1 MGNILQESAE
11 YNSTGTQWLPI
22 TARKAEKLFIFERT
36 VPFKSV
42 IFRCQNCK
50 QYLTFCISEKGLKIP
65 YFRHRPG
72 GPDCSLKLTMES
84 EVDPEHETYSYK
96 RKERS
101 FEFPVFLVFRSPE
114 KLRIII
120 ETHLD
125 HLEAREPCPN
135 GIYLEKSLGLP
146 HYRYILQY
154 DRRSLSDNSSVSDGG
169 LSEGHEPKFIDVIRS
184 RGALFT
190 TCTGQKIKYGRSPLI
205 GEVYLFLVPSSCAD
219 RTFYENFS
227 FKKEDLVEKWQD
239 WSLYKIRLV
248 GSAAQAKFIIDM
260 GYDFPSAFRE
270 LEPIWPPAVSDSSDD
285 SIDYIYLQKRPSYL
299 AELNEE
305 NNQFLRIDS
314 NTNYEPPEGFSIRTN
329 PQLFQKGEKRYISD
343 RDVLLQKDHST
354 SNGIEVVFTP
364 HFDGFLR
371 AYDLKNDCT
380 LIPAFERKFCG
391 NDKKQKFVLVN
402 IPSTFLLKI
411 FYSLDCV
418 YCQAFL
424 VSGDELKKFYVPKH
438 ISFPGKS
445 EIKISSVS
453 LKADKKRED
462 KVSDQNEKKK
472 EDKVK
477 IKNGSTN
484 VVLSAGHINSSDL
497 LQSSGRLTF
506 NSGTVFLNYIVN
518 CNGKSFMLPI
528 AFMKDAQLEPI
539 YKDIRATKF
548 NEIYPYMLELNAV
561 EHSKKFEMCIVECDS
576 NSTFLY
582 PFDETTRTHIKIERR
597 PHLLTGF
604 LKKQPYA
611 NIKEYEKRF
620 KKLNR
625 EEQKK
630 IFDEGAIFYAY
641 FCNETEPNALFYKQN
656 KSGLYYTQRFILH
669 SKNIVEIIINGMP
682 HLFYSPE
689 KIFSGIKSRSKNYRF
704 TNSKKS
710 SPKRVKQ

>member
-1 MGNILQESAE
+1 MVNELQESAE
-11 YNSTGTQWLPI
+11 FHIDDNKWVRVSSSEAAARYKSTVSYFMQL
-22 TARKAEKLFIFERT
+22 
-36 VPFKSV
+36 
-42 IFRCQNCK
+42 FRCHKCK
-50 QYLTFCISEKGLKIP
+50 QYLSFVNSENNLTMP
-65 YFRHRPG
+65 YFRHPPG
-72 GPDCSLKLTMES
+72 SAECPLKLDNENTGQ
-84 EVDPEHETYSYK
+84 VYIPYTYTRVK
-96 RKERS
+96 KS
-101 FEFPVFLVFRSPE
+101 FEFPISIGDTNKTKLSIIIHFKDFDTNLKIKEPFPKSVFLVEEPGYPYFHYDFRFE
-114 KLRIII
+114 
-120 ETHLD
+120 
-125 HLEAREPCPN
+125 
-135 GIYLEKSLGLP
+135 
-146 HYRYILQY
+146 
-154 DRRSLSDNSSVSDGG
+154 GG
-169 LSEGHEPKFIDVIRS
+169 LKFFKLSLPYKIRLGDLSSKHIDVIRKN
-184 RGALFT
+184 GALFT
-190 TCTGQKIKYGRSPLI
+190 ASGTKVKYARSPVI
-205 GEVYLFLVPSSCAD
+205 GETYLFLVPSSFAGQ
-219 RTFYENFS
+219 TFFDNFS
-227 FKKEDLVEKWQD
+227 LSKEKLLSKGTG
-239 WSLYKIRLV
+239 WSLYKIKLTGT
-248 GSAAQAKFIIDM
+248 GSQANFIYDM
-260 GYDFPSAFRE
+260 GYNYPSIFRD
-270 LEPIWPPAVSDSSDD
+270 LEPIWPPAVSDFNSNK
-285 SIDYIYLQKRPSYL
+285 IRYTFLQKNEAFI

-305 NNQFLRIDS
+305 GQPFIKLDC
-314 NTNYEPPEGFSIRTN
+314 NTKYDPPEGFLISTN
-329 PQLFQKGEKRYISD
+329 PQLFQKGETRYISD

-418 YCQAFL
+418 YCQAFR
-424 VSGDELKKFYVPKH
+424 VSGAELKKFYEPKH

-453 LKADKKRED
+453 LKADKNRED

-497 LQSSGRLTF
+497 LQSRGRLTF
-506 NSGTVFLNYIVN
+506 NGKTVFLNYIVN

-539 YKDIRATKF
+539 YKDIRTTKF

-561 EHSKKFEMCIVECDS
+561 EHSKKFEMCSVECDS
-576 NSTFLY
+576 NSTFSY

-630 IFDEGAIFYAY
+630 IFDEGQFFMLISVMKLSQTLY
-641 FCNETEPNALFYKQN
+641 FTSKIRADYIILRDLFCILKTLL
-656 KSGLYYTQRFILH
+656 KSLLMECLIYFIHQKKYFLGLKVDQKITGLLILKNHLQR
-669 SKNIVEIIINGMP
+669 E
-682 HLFYSPE
+682 
-689 KIFSGIKSRSKNYRF
+689 
-704 TNSKKS
+704 
-710 SPKRVKQ
+710 

>member
-1 MGNILQESAE
+1 MVNELQESAE
-11 YNSTGTQWLPI
+11 FHIDDNKWVRVSSSEAAARYKSTVSYFMQL
-22 TARKAEKLFIFERT
+22 
-36 VPFKSV
+36 
-42 IFRCQNCK
+42 FRCHKCK
-50 QYLTFCISEKGLKIP
+50 QYLSFVNSENNLTMP
-65 YFRHRPG
+65 YFRHPPG
-72 GPDCSLKLTMES
+72 SAECPLKLDNENTGQ
-84 EVDPEHETYSYK
+84 VYIPYTYTRVK
-96 RKERS
+96 KS
-101 FEFPVFLVFRSPE
+101 FEFPISIGDSIIIHFKDFDTNLKIKEPFPKSVFLVEEPGYPYFHYDFRFE
-114 KLRIII
+114 
-120 ETHLD
+120 
-125 HLEAREPCPN
+125 
-135 GIYLEKSLGLP
+135 
-146 HYRYILQY
+146 
-154 DRRSLSDNSSVSDGG
+154 GG
-169 LSEGHEPKFIDVIRS
+169 LKFFKLSLPYKIRLGDLSSKHIDVIRKN
-184 RGALFT
+184 GALFT
-190 TCTGQKIKYGRSPLI
+190 ASGTKVKYARSPVI
-205 GEVYLFLVPSSCAD
+205 GETYLFLVPSSFAGQ
-219 RTFYENFS
+219 TFFDNFS
-227 FKKEDLVEKWQD
+227 LSKEKLLSKGTG
-239 WSLYKIRLV
+239 WSLYKIKLTGT
-248 GSAAQAKFIIDM
+248 GSQANFIYDM
-260 GYDFPSAFRE
+260 GYNYPSIFRD
-270 LEPIWPPAVSDSSDD
+270 LEPIWPPAVSDFNSNK
-285 SIDYIYLQKRPSYL
+285 IRYTFLQKNEAFI

-305 NNQFLRIDS
+305 GQPFIKLDC
-314 NTNYEPPEGFSIRTN
+314 NTKYDPPEGFLISTN
-329 PQLFQKGEKRYISD
+329 PQLFQKGETRYISD

-418 YCQAFL
+418 YCQAFR
-424 VSGDELKKFYVPKH
+424 VSGAELKKFYEPKH

-497 LQSSGRLTF
+497 LQSRGRLTF
-506 NSGTVFLNYIVN
+506 NGKTVFLNYIVN

-539 YKDIRATKF
+539 YKDIRTTKF

-561 EHSKKFEMCIVECDS
+561 EHSKKFEMCSVECDS
-576 NSTFLY
+576 NSTFSY

-630 IFDEGAIFYAY
+630 IFDEGQFFMLISVMKLSQTLY
-641 FCNETEPNALFYKQN
+641 FTSKIRADYIILRDLFCILKTLL
-656 KSGLYYTQRFILH
+656 KSLLMECLIYFIHQKKYFLGLKVDQKITGLLILKNHLQR
-669 SKNIVEIIINGMP
+669 E
-682 HLFYSPE
+682 
-689 KIFSGIKSRSKNYRF
+689 
-704 TNSKKS
+704 
-710 SPKRVKQ
+710 

>member
-1 MGNILQESAE
+1 MVNELQESAE
-11 YNSTGTQWLPI
+11 FHIDDNKWVRVSSSEAAARYKSTVSYFMQL
-22 TARKAEKLFIFERT
+22 
-36 VPFKSV
+36 
-42 IFRCQNCK
+42 FRCHKCK
-50 QYLTFCISEKGLKIP
+50 QYLSFVNSENNLTMP
-65 YFRHRPG
+65 YFRHPPG
-72 GPDCSLKLTMES
+72 SAECPLKLDNENTGQ
-84 EVDPEHETYSYK
+84 VYIPYTYTRVK
-96 RKERS
+96 KS
-101 FEFPVFLVFRSPE
+101 FEFPISIGDTNKTKLSIIIHFKDFDTNLKIKEPFPKSVFLVEEPGYPYFHYDFRFE
-114 KLRIII
+114 
-120 ETHLD
+120 
-125 HLEAREPCPN
+125 
-135 GIYLEKSLGLP
+135 
-146 HYRYILQY
+146 
-154 DRRSLSDNSSVSDGG
+154 GG
-169 LSEGHEPKFIDVIRS
+169 LKFFKLSLPYKIRLGDLSSKHIDVIRKN
-184 RGALFT
+184 GALFT
-190 TCTGQKIKYGRSPLI
+190 ASGTKVKYGRSPVI
-205 GEVYLFLVPSSCAD
+205 GETYLFLVPSSFAGQ
-219 RTFYENFS
+219 TFFDNFS
-227 FKKEDLVEKWQD
+227 LSKEKLLSKGTG
-239 WSLYKIRLV
+239 WSLYKIKLTGT
-248 GSAAQAKFIIDM
+248 GSQANFIYDM
-260 GYDFPSAFRE
+260 GYNYPSIFRD
-270 LEPIWPPAVSDSSDD
+270 LEPIWPPAVSDFNSNK
-285 SIDYIYLQKRPSYL
+285 IRYTFLQKNEAFI

-305 NNQFLRIDS
+305 GQPFIKLDC
-314 NTNYEPPEGFSIRTN
+314 NTKYDPPEGFLISTN
-329 PQLFQKGEKRYISD
+329 PQLFQKGETRYISD

-418 YCQAFL
+418 YCQAFR
-424 VSGDELKKFYVPKH
+424 VSGAELKKFYEPKH

-497 LQSSGRLTF
+497 LQSRGRLTF
-506 NSGTVFLNYIVN
+506 NGKTVFLNYIVN

-539 YKDIRATKF
+539 YKDIRTTKF

-561 EHSKKFEMCIVECDS
+561 EHSKKFEMCSVECDS
-576 NSTFLY
+576 NSTFSY

-630 IFDEGAIFYAY
+630 IFDEGQFFMLISVMKLSQTLY
-641 FCNETEPNALFYKQN
+641 FTSKIRADYIILRDLFCILKTLL
-656 KSGLYYTQRFILH
+656 KSLLMECLIYFIHQKKYFLGLKVDQKITGLLILKNHLQR
-669 SKNIVEIIINGMP
+669 E
-682 HLFYSPE
+682 
-689 KIFSGIKSRSKNYRF
+689 
-704 TNSKKS
+704 
-710 SPKRVKQ
+710 

>member
-1 MGNILQESAE
+1 MVNELQESAE
-11 YNSTGTQWLPI
+11 FHIDDNKWVRVSSSEAAARYKSTVSYFMQL
-22 TARKAEKLFIFERT
+22 
-36 VPFKSV
+36 
-42 IFRCQNCK
+42 FRCHKCK
-50 QYLTFCISEKGLKIP
+50 QYLSFVNSENNLTMP
-65 YFRHRPG
+65 YFRHPPG
-72 GPDCSLKLTMES
+72 SAECPLKLDNENTGQ
-84 EVDPEHETYSYK
+84 VYIPYTYTRVK
-96 RKERS
+96 KS
-101 FEFPVFLVFRSPE
+101 FEFPISIGDTNKTKLSIIIHFKDFDTNLKIKEPFPKSVFLVEEPGYPYFHYDFRFE
-114 KLRIII
+114 
-120 ETHLD
+120 
-125 HLEAREPCPN
+125 
-135 GIYLEKSLGLP
+135 
-146 HYRYILQY
+146 
-154 DRRSLSDNSSVSDGG
+154 GG
-169 LSEGHEPKFIDVIRS
+169 LKFFKLSLPYKIRLGDLSSKHIDVIRKN
-184 RGALFT
+184 GALFT
-190 TCTGQKIKYGRSPLI
+190 ASGTKVKYGRSPVI
-205 GEVYLFLVPSSCAD
+205 GETYLFLVPSSFAGQ
-219 RTFYENFS
+219 TFFDNFS
-227 FKKEDLVEKWQD
+227 LSKEKLLSKGTG
-239 WSLYKIRLV
+239 WSLYKIKLTGT
-248 GSAAQAKFIIDM
+248 GSQANFIYDM
-260 GYDFPSAFRE
+260 GYNYPSIFRD
-270 LEPIWPPAVSDSSDD
+270 LEPIWPPAVSDFNSNK
-285 SIDYIYLQKRPSYL
+285 IRYTFLQKNEAFI

-305 NNQFLRIDS
+305 GQPFIKLDC
-314 NTNYEPPEGFSIRTN
+314 NTKYDPPEGFLISTN
-329 PQLFQKGEKRYISD
+329 PQLFQKGETRYISD

-418 YCQAFL
+418 YCQAFR
-424 VSGDELKKFYVPKH
+424 VSGAELKKFYEPKH

-453 LKADKKRED
+453 LKADKNRED

-497 LQSSGRLTF
+497 LQSRGRLTF
-506 NSGTVFLNYIVN
+506 NGKTVFLNYIVN

-539 YKDIRATKF
+539 YKDIRTTKF

-561 EHSKKFEMCIVECDS
+561 EHSKKFEMCSVECDS
-576 NSTFLY
+576 NSTFSY

-630 IFDEGAIFYAY
+630 IFDEGQFFMLISVMKLSQTLY
-641 FCNETEPNALFYKQN
+641 FTSKIRADYIILRDLFCILKTLL
-656 KSGLYYTQRFILH
+656 KSLLMECLIYFIHQKKYFLGLKVDQKITGLLILKNHLQR
-669 SKNIVEIIINGMP
+669 E
-682 HLFYSPE
+682 
-689 KIFSGIKSRSKNYRF
+689 
-704 TNSKKS
+704 
-710 SPKRVKQ
+710 

>member
-1 MGNILQESAE
+1 MVNELQESAE
-11 YNSTGTQWLPI
+11 FHIDDDKWVRVSSSEAA
-22 TARKAEKLFIFERT
+22 AR
-36 VPFKSV
+36 FKSTV
-42 IFRCQNCK
+42 SCYMQLFRCPKCK
-50 QYLTFCISEKGLKIP
+50 QYLSFVNSENHLTIP
-65 YFRHRPG
+65 YFRHPPG
-72 GPDCSLKLTMES
+72 SADCPLKLDNENTGQ
-84 EVDPEHETYSYK
+84 VYIPYTYTRVK
-96 RKERS
+96 KS
-101 FEFPVFLVFRSPE
+101 FEFPISIGDTNKRKLSIIIHFKDFDTNLKIKEPFPKSVFLVEEPGYPYFHYDFRFE
-114 KLRIII
+114 
-120 ETHLD
+120 
-125 HLEAREPCPN
+125 
-135 GIYLEKSLGLP
+135 
-146 HYRYILQY
+146 
-154 DRRSLSDNSSVSDGG
+154 GG
-169 LSEGHEPKFIDVIRS
+169 LKFFKLSLPYKIRLGDLSSKHIDVIRKN
-184 RGALFT
+184 GALFT
-190 TCTGQKIKYGRSPLI
+190 ASGTKVKYGRSPVI
-205 GEVYLFLVPSSCAD
+205 GETYLFLVPSSFAGQ
-219 RTFYENFS
+219 TFFDNFS
-227 FKKEDLVEKWQD
+227 LSKEKLLSKGTG
-239 WSLYKIRLV
+239 WSLYKIKLTGT
-248 GSAAQAKFIIDM
+248 GSQANFIYDM
-260 GYDFPSAFRE
+260 GYNYPSIFRD
-270 LEPIWPPAVSDSSDD
+270 LEPIWPPAVSDFNSNK
-285 SIDYIYLQKRPSYL
+285 IRYTFLQKNEAFI

-305 NNQFLRIDS
+305 GQPFIKLDC
-314 NTNYEPPEGFSIRTN
+314 NTKYDPPEGFLISTN
-329 PQLFQKGEKRYISD
+329 PQLFQKGETRYISD

-418 YCQAFL
+418 YCQAFR
-424 VSGDELKKFYVPKH
+424 VSGAELKKFYEPKH

-497 LQSSGRLTF
+497 LQSRGRLTF
-506 NSGTVFLNYIVN
+506 NGKTVFLNYIVN

-539 YKDIRATKF
+539 YKDIRTTKF
-548 NEIYPYMLELNAV
+548 NEIYPYMLERNAV
-561 EHSKKFEMCIVECDS
+561 EHSKKFEMCSVECDS
-576 NSTFLY
+576 NSTFSY